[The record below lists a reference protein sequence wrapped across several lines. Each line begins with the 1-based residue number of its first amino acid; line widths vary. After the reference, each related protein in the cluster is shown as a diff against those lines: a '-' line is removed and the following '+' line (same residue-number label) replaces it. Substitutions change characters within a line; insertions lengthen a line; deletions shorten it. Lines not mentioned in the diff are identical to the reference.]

1 MMSEAE
7 SFHDK
12 WRSFL
17 SESKS
22 KGTNIS
28 EIDAVG
34 AIGNTLK
41 KYAGMGQR
49 PRDRRDRLRSA
60 PRYNFANIETPEQAE
75 MAALVVRG
83 VNAIEKTSS
92 EKELAA
98 LLKSD
103 FFVELHKSNPEVY
116 DLMINSASREKIAT
130 VIAGFVALMLAGAKN
145 SIAELLDSMKVTKP
159 QRIAEILN
167 RNTGYESKKNLE
179 KLLTF
184 DRTVIAE
191 EEAAFNSAMERNL
204 SIIFKTL
211 KLNSQKFIVA
221 NAILGYWNRVISAN
235 AYDLSE
241 QQLLAARTVFKFQS
255 DWIKENIN
263 IEDLDNTRN
272 KNHADIKKAANNPEV
287 KALLTTS
294 L

>member
-1 MMSEAE
+1 MSEAE

-130 VIAGFVALMLAGAKN
+130 VIAGIVALMLAEARN
-145 SIAELLDSMKVTKP
+145 SIVELLDSMKVKKANAVVGILAKTTGFASDA
-159 QRIAEILN
+159 QREQLLNLDTSVLAE
-167 RNTGYESKKNLE
+167 SS
-179 KLLTF
+179 
-184 DRTVIAE
+184 
-191 EEAAFNSAMERNL
+191 FNSAMERNI
-204 SIIFKTL
+204 SIMFQIL

-221 NAILGYWNRVISAN
+221 NAILGYWNRVINAN
-235 AYDLSE
+235 VYDLSE
-241 QQLLAARTVFKFQS
+241 QQLMAARTVFKFQS